1 MFNQSGLLVVNL
13 FDSRLEWE
21 VQWRVCLNI
30 GQLPYHILNLQPGGQ
45 SSSGTYTHNVP
56 LTNRTAVKV
65 SDTLQLQSLIS
76 NHRLISLLHRICVC
90 KRCDQPCGALLK
102 RKQLFDLCQMANVK
116 AGTLWCL
123 LHGIGFALTRR
134 LTEGVLKKSWKW
146 IKSNVT
152 SSQKSV
158 SLKME
163 LSLWKNYTAWLLS
176 KLHCIKRKN
185 SFRMSKCPLWL
196 TANQY
201 KQGKCTPKPDIWH
214 VNQPL
219 RTCICFH
226 TKLINAWLTL
236 FPSHSSCATP
246 AQRTSTHLSWST
258 SIFVIW
264 MYRRTAKKKKRLM

>member
-30 GQLPYHILNLQPGGQ
+30 GQLPYHILNPQPGGQ
-45 SSSGTYTHNVP
+45 SSSGTRTHNVP

-134 LTEGVLKKSWKW
+134 LKMESWKRAG
-146 IKSNVT
+146 N
-152 SSQKSV
+152 
-158 SLKME
+158 E
-163 LSLWKNYTAWLLS
+163 LSQTFHRDRKVWVWKWNFLFGRTTRHGCWVNCNAS
-176 KLHCIKRKN
+176 KERIHSGWANVHC
-185 SFRMSKCPLWL
+185 
-196 TANQY
+196 
-201 KQGKCTPKPDIWH
+201 D
-214 VNQPL
+214 
-219 RTCICFH
+219 
-226 TKLINAWLTL
+226 
-236 FPSHSSCATP
+236 
-246 AQRTSTHLSWST
+246 
-258 SIFVIW
+258 
-264 MYRRTAKKKKRLM
+264 